1 MGSDLIE
8 NCIIFKILVFIS
20 FKWYFK
26 KNMIFRGSATWSDLK
41 TEHWVVVIYILVWV
55 KDFGDEFD
63 GMQNSFILGKNW
75 D

>member
-1 MGSDLIE
+1 
-8 NCIIFKILVFIS
+8 
-20 FKWYFK
+20 
-26 KNMIFRGSATWSDLK
+26 MIFRGSATWSDLK

-75 D
+75 E